1 MNDAAPRLADLV
13 GALSLATDLAAGLAS
28 ETALRTC
35 LLAVQ
40 LGRAL
45 GVQGEALRDIY
56 YTGLLRFIGCTA
68 FAHETAG
75 RLGGD
80 DMGALRA
87 LTPADTG
94 SPVSVLVTAV
104 KRVGVGAP
112 PLRRA
117 AAVARVASDPSF
129 GRQIATAHCELAVA
143 LAGRLGM
150 GEPVVASL
158 GQIYERYD
166 GKGAPGGLRGTE
178 IALPARMM
186 HVAFRAEAHRGL
198 FGNAEAVA
206 VVRERRGR
214 ELDPEIAGAFVRH
227 AAELLAQ
234 VGAPSVW
241 EPFLAAEPAPFVR
254 VSPERV
260 GAIAAA
266 FAHYVDVKS
275 PYTLGHST
283 GVARLA
289 AQAGAEAGLPDSE
302 CEILRLAGLLHD
314 LGRISVPNGIWDKPG
329 PLGPIEW
336 ERVRHHAYQ
345 SERILSQSPL
355 LAPFA
360 QLAGRHHERGDG
372 SGYHRGLT
380 TAALSRPARLLAAAD
395 AYHALTEARPHRP
408 AHAAAAAARLLAAA
422 AEAGRFDRPVVEAVL
437 AAAGQRGAVRVRG
450 ARPAALSER
459 EVEVLCLLAR
469 GLSNKAIAERLVLS
483 PRTVKNHIAH
493 IYEKTGISTR
503 AAAAVFAV
511 DNDLLEDGPF
521 GP

>member
-1 MNDAAPRLADLV
+1 MDDTAPRLAELV

-68 FAHETAG
+68 FAHETAA

-94 SPVSVLVTAV
+94 SPVSLLVTAV
-104 KRVGVGAP
+104 TRVGAGSP

-117 AAVARVASDPSF
+117 AAVARLTTDPAF
-129 GRQIATAHCELAVA
+129 GRQLATAHCELAIA

-150 GEPVVASL
+150 REPVVTSL
-158 GQIYERYD
+158 GQIYERHD
-166 GKGAPGGLRGTE
+166 GKGAPGGLPGTE

-186 HVAFRAEAHRGL
+186 HVAFRAEAHRSL
-198 FGNAEAVA
+198 FGGAEAVA
-206 VVRERRGR
+206 VVRERSGR
-214 ELDPEIAGAFVRH
+214 ELDPEIAGAFTRH
-227 AAELLAQ
+227 AAELLEQ
-234 VGAPSVW
+234 VAAPSIW
-241 EPFLAAEPAPFVR
+241 DRFLAAEPAPFVR
-254 VSPERV
+254 VPRERV
-260 GAIAAA
+260 GAIASA

-283 GVARLA
+283 GVAHLA
-289 AQAGAEAGLPDSE
+289 ARAGAKAGLPEAE
-302 CEILRLAGLLHD
+302 CETLLLAGLLHD

-336 ERVRHHAYQ
+336 ERVRLHTYH

-360 QLAGRHHERGDG
+360 QLAGLHHERGDG

-380 TAALSRPARLLAAAD
+380 AAALGRPARILAASD

-408 AHAAAAAARLLAAA
+408 AHAAADAARILAADA
-422 AEAGRFDRPVVEAVL
+422 QAGRFDRPAVEAVL
-437 AAAGQRGAVRVRG
+437 ATAGQRGAARVRG

-459 EVEVLCLLAR
+459 EVEVLRLLAR
-469 GLSNKAIAERLVLS
+469 GLSNKAIAARLVLS
-483 PRTVKNHIAH
+483 SRTVKNHIAH

-511 DNDLLEDGPF
+511 ANDLLEDGPF